1 MSTAQTID
9 RSYLTRPDCKDL
21 DHIPGTDG
29 LPYFGEALKSIW
41 HMDKLVEE
49 HYKRWGEVS
58 RIKMLHQRGVL
69 ILGVDNYQTIYLDR
83 DQNFS
88 AEMGFAES
96 IGQFYKGGVLMKDF
110 DEHKLLRRL
119 LQTAFKNKALQ
130 SYIDVLN
137 PIMEQHVESA
147 DKVSNFEF
155 FPFIKNTLLEIGA
168 KIFIGAEAGE
178 QTDKLNQAFL
188 DINEGLL
195 GQVRKEIPGT
205 RYYKGKKAERFLRS
219 YFASE
224 IPKRRG
230 KDLPDMFSIMCN
242 EKGDDGQYFS
252 DELIIPQAA
261 FLLFAAHDT
270 TTSALNHIMYYTAIY
285 PEWQERMREQVL
297 AIHKETGKDHLEFED
312 LEKFDTADLVFNECM
327 RIRPSVAFLA
337 RRTIRECEI
346 GGHRIPAD
354 TMLFLTPIHNHRDPQ
369 YWTNP
374 EQFDP
379 DRFSAERSEHKG
391 HSFCFH
397 PFGGGAHKC
406 IGMHF
411 ATMLVK
417 TYLYKTLLKYE
428 YSLPADF
435 KPRFEWAP
443 LPKPAKLPIQWKRR

>member
-1 MSTAQTID
+1 MSTAKKID
-9 RSYLTRPDCKDL
+9 TSYLTRPDCKDL

-29 LPYFGEALKSIW
+29 IPYFGESLKTIW
-41 HMDKLVEE
+41 HMDKMVED
-49 HYKRWGEVS
+49 HYQRWGEVS

-69 ILGVDNYQTIYLDR
+69 ILGVDNYQRIYLDK

-96 IGQFYKGGVLMKDF
+96 IGQFYNGGLLMKDF
-110 DEHKLLRRL
+110 DEHKVLRRL
-119 LQTAFKNKALQ
+119 LQTAFKNEAMMGYTPQ
-130 SYIDVLN
+130 MN
-137 PIMEQHVESA
+137 PIMAEHLKDV
-147 DKVSNFEF
+147 DKQANFQF
-155 FPFIKNTLLEIGA
+155 FPFIKQTLLDVGA
-168 KIFIGAEAGE
+168 KVFIGEE
-178 QTDKLNQAFL
+178 DREKTSKLNQAFL
-188 DINEGLL
+188 DINDGLL
-195 GQVRKEIPGT
+195 GQIRKEIPGT
-205 RYYKGKKAERFLRS
+205 RYYKGKQGERYLRN
-219 YFASE
+219 YFAAE

-230 KDLPDMFSIMCN
+230 SDKKDMVTFMCN
-242 EKGDDGQYFS
+242 EKTEAGTYYPDDM
-252 DELIIPQAA
+252 IIPQAA

-270 TTSALNHIMYYTAIY
+270 TTSALNHIMYYTSIY
-285 PEWQERMREQVL
+285 PEWQEKVRQESL
-297 AIHKETGKDHLEFED
+297 ALNKPFLEFED
-312 LEKFDTADLVFNECM
+312 LDKLPTLDRIFNECL
-327 RIRPSVAFLA
+327 RLRPSVAFLA
-337 RRTIRECEI
+337 RRTINECEI

-379 DRFSAERSEHKG
+379 DRFLPERAEQKG

-417 TYLYKTLLKYE
+417 TFMHQVVMNYE
-428 YSLPADF
+428 YSLPAGF

-443 LPKPAKLPIQWKRR
+443 LPRPVKLPIQWKRR